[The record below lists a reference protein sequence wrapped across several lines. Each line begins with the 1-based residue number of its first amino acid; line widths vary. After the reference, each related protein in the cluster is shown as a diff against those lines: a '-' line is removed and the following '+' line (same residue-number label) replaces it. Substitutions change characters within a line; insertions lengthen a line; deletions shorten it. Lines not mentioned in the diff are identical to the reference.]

1 MGAAVTVLA
10 AGWGLRRWREQQA
23 REEDGTAAPDPDAGT
38 DLRAVE
44 RRALTR
50 ELHQVVTHHLSTA
63 ALQVMSYLDATDA
76 DELRGIL
83 ARVNLSLQAALT
95 ELRQLARMQRE
106 DPSWRPATGCADELS
121 APVPPSTA
129 AAHCARRLTEAGFAV
144 TLDVA
149 PAADRLRISTQA
161 TLAAA
166 LEAAGDDVLRHTPVG
181 SPCDVVV
188 AVGADEVVL
197 RVRSR
202 LTAPPREGAGTAR
215 GLRRLRERVDLS
227 GGSMVAG
234 PEAAARHPGTWLVEV
249 VLPR

>member
-10 AGWGLRRWREQQA
+10 AGWGLHRWREQQA
-23 REEDGTAAPDPDAGT
+23 REEDGSAAPSNTDS

-106 DPSWRPATGCADELS
+106 DPSWRSAPGCADELS

-129 AAHCARRLTEAGFAV
+129 AARWARRLTEAGYPV

-149 PAADRLRISTQA
+149 TAADRLRISTQA

-166 LEAAGDDVLRHTPVG
+166 LEAAGDDVLRHATVG

-202 LTAPPREGAGTAR
+202 LAAPPREGAGAAR

-234 PEAAARHPGTWLVEV
+234 PEAAAQQPGTWLVEV